1 MEITVID
8 ERRGEGDGFFVVG
21 KWSGPTTQFFNQ
33 SAVTMRSASTM
44 VHAVIT
50 RLGSAKLT
58 RLNIID
64 HGNDRG
70 FQLGD
75 DVITA
80 ENIGQHARQLGQLKG
95 RFAANGFVHLMH
107 CKVGQDRLLLL
118 MLSSIVGV
126 RVYAGTGFDLP
137 GMNLGTYTSC
147 QAPSTCDSQFFRP

>member
-8 ERRGEGDGFFVVG
+8 ERAGEGAWYSVG

-33 SAVTMRSASTM
+33 SAVTMRDVGTM
-44 VHAVIT
+44 VHGVIT
-50 RLGSAKLT
+50 RLGQAKLS

-64 HGNDRG
+64 HGNATG

-75 DVITA
+75 DVVTA
-80 ENIGQHARQLGQLKG
+80 ENLGQHARQLGQLKG
-95 RFAANGFVHLMH
+95 RFAADGFVHLMH

-118 MLSSIVGV
+118 MLSSIFGV

-137 GMNLGTYTSC
+137 GMNLGSYTGC
-147 QAPSTCDSQFFRP
+147 QAPSSCDSQFFRP

>member
-8 ERRGEGDGFFVVG
+8 PRESPGALWTVG
-21 KWSGPTTQFFNQ
+21 KFAGPMSRFTNPG
-33 SAVTMRSASTM
+33 AVSMHDVSSM

-50 RLGSAKLT
+50 RLGKAKLS

-64 HGNDRG
+64 HGNEQG
-70 FQLGD
+70 FEIGD
-75 DVITA
+75 DVVTA
-80 ENIGQHARQLGQLKG
+80 ANIGQHARRLAQLHG
-95 RFAANGFVHLMH
+95 RFTADGFVHLQH

-147 QAPSTCDSQFFRP
+147 QAPSACDSQFFRP